1 MVLALLNGMKTETN
15 NGLGYFAIKAMF
27 ASDELV
33 ILEAKLAKAMRR
45 KQYEIADFLMS
56 EHDKLAL
63 EAKEF
68 DRIARTRLPN

>member
-1 MVLALLNGMKTETN
+1 
-15 NGLGYFAIKAMF
+15 MF

-45 KQYEIADFLMS
+45 KQYEVADFLMD
-56 EHDKLAL
+56 EHDKLAI
-63 EAKEF
+63 EAREF